1 MGPLIYG
8 VGALGSLACLV
19 IVLIKMFKTEK
30 PLMGILGIVS
40 CGIWAYIWGWMNSTK
55 HGLKQIMLGWTVS
68 IVLGAVGSSMT
79 GAAMVNAIQQQQ
91 QQLQQ
96 QQSAPAPVR

>member
-1 MGPLIYG
+1 MGFLIYG
-8 VGALGSLACLV
+8 IGALGSLACFVL
-19 IVLIKMFKTEK
+19 VLIKMFKTEK

-55 HGLKQIMLGWTVS
+55 HGLKQIMLGWTVA
-68 IVLGAVGSSMT
+68 IVLCVVGSSMT

-91 QQLQQ
+91 LQQ
-96 QQSAPAPVR
+96 QQSNPAPAPAR